1 MIDEIK
7 IRLIQIKAVSLYPK
21 QNIMKNILLTGFS
34 LGVAGAGILQAAPP
48 AKKTNILY
56 IMSDDHAYQAVSS
69 YGYGLNQTPNIDR
82 IAREGMRFNN
92 CFVTNSLSGP
102 SRACILTGK
111 FSHKNGFYDNDAKT
125 VFDGS
130 QQTLPKLLQAAGYQT
145 GIVGKWHLKST
156 PTGFN
161 YYSVHY
167 DQGEYYNPDFM
178 ENGEKR
184 VHYEGY
190 ATDLTADMAIHFL
203 KDCNKEKPF
212 FLMMHFK
219 APHRNWMPALNK
231 LSMYEDVTFPV
242 PSTFYDNYEGRIA
255 AQQQQMSVEKDMLIG
270 EDLKVS
276 GAWDTTLPPE
286 FRRMTPEQRTAW
298 DKVYNPIIED
308 FSRRQLKGK
317 ALAEWKFQRYMRDYL
332 KCVSSVDDN
341 IGRVLDYLQQ
351 TGELDNTIIIY
362 TSDQGF
368 YLGEHGWF
376 DKRFMY
382 EESLKTPFVIRY
394 PKAIAPNRV
403 TNAMIQ
409 NIDYAPTLLDLVG
422 LPVPR
427 DMQGESFKAVLT
439 GKKQK
444 AKDALYYHYYEYPRP
459 HAVKK
464 HYGVRTD
471 RYKLIHFYN
480 DIDEWEFYD
489 LKTDPNELHNLIN
502 DPAQAKNIKT
512 LKKKLAE
519 LQVKYGDTNPTSD
532 AYVDEQLNF
541 WKKYSTGK

>member
-1 MIDEIK
+1 
-7 IRLIQIKAVSLYPK
+7 
-21 QNIMKNILLTGFS
+21 MKNILLTGLS
-34 LGVAGAGILQAAPP
+34 LSVAGAGIIQAAPP
-48 AKKTNILY
+48 AKRPNILY
-56 IMSDDHAYQAVSS
+56 IMSDDHAYQAVGA

-102 SRACILTGK
+102 SRAVMLTGK

-130 QQTLPKLLQAAGYQT
+130 QQTLPKLLQAAGYRT

-156 PTGFN
+156 PTGFDS
-161 YYSVHY
+161 YSVHY

-178 ENGEKR
+178 ENGEKK

-190 ATDLTADMAIHFL
+190 ATDLTADNAIRFL
-203 KDCNKEKPF
+203 NGCDKETPF

-219 APHRNWMPALNK
+219 APHRNWMPALDK
-231 LSMYEDVTFPV
+231 LSMYEDVTFPI
-242 PSTFYDNYEGRIA
+242 PPTFYDNYEGRIA
-255 AQQQQMSVEKDMLIG
+255 AQQQRMSVAKDMSIG
-270 EDLKVS
+270 EDLKTY
-276 GAWDTTLPPE
+276 GAWDKGAPYE
-286 FRRMTPEQRTAW
+286 FRRMTPEQRAAW
-298 DKVYNPIIED
+298 DKVYNPIIDD
-308 FSRRQLKGK
+308 FSRKQPQGK
-317 ALAEWKFQRYMRDYL
+317 ELAEWKFQRYLRDYL
-332 KCVSSVDDN
+332 KCISSIDDN
-341 IGRVLDYLQQ
+341 VGRVLDYLQQ

-394 PKAIAPNRV
+394 PQAISSNG
-403 TNAMIQ
+403 TTDAMIQ
-409 NIDYAPTLLDLVG
+409 NLDFAPTLLDLVG
-422 LPVPR
+422 LPVPC

-439 GKKQK
+439 GEKPT
-444 AKDALYYHYYEYPRP
+444 AKEALYYHYYEYPGP

-464 HYGVRTD
+464 HYGVRTY

-489 LKTDPNELHNLIN
+489 LRDDPHELHNLID
-502 DPAQAKNIKT
+502 DPAQAENIKMI
-512 LKKKLAE
+512 KKKLAE
-519 LQVKYGDTNPTSD
+519 LQVKYEDTDPMSD
-532 AYVDEQLNF
+532 AY
-541 WKKYSTGK
+541 